1 MKTKFVALS
10 ILIMLLM
17 SPIGGIVYAQE
28 TPTDP
33 PTDPEDPPVDPEDPP
48 AEPEE
53 PPTDPETP
61 PPEEEGEGDDNL
73 DPVIYEQIQQQ
84 AQERFQEM
92 YELMFGGAPPEPEAP
107 PTDPE
112 DPPSGGA
119 DDENPAPAEEG
130 GPTDP
135 EDPPTDP
142 EDPPTDP
149 EDPPSGGADDEN
161 PAPAEEGGSTD
172 PEGEELPEYDGPT
185 IPGDV
190 DPALA
195 NQFMSAWRAMQSA
208 EVKENPRASAN
219 QYLRAMKQLRN
230 AYKKYQKDNPEVVED
245 LDAPEEGVPE
255 GDIPDEPTEG
265 ELDEVQQELVGRF
278 QERFQER
285 VEQML
290 QNYNDVEDTMS
301 PADAVKAFSALT
313 KAEAKLLRIQERIDA
328 GDTEGAVDD
337 LDDATDEM
345 DEDFESMDDAASKQM
360 FKTMNKLESRIS
372 KMQEQAAR
380 KAAKGEDTSD
390 LDAAL
395 ADARGNK
402 DKTKSDFKED
412 KGNSGNS
419 GRPEDKDTGK
429 PDKDTGKPEKEDN
442 PNKGGKKD

>member
-92 YELMFGGAPPEPEAP
+92 YELMFGGAPPEPEA
-107 PTDPE
+107 
-112 DPPSGGA
+112 
-119 DDENPAPAEEG
+119 
-130 GPTDP
+130 
-135 EDPPTDP
+135 
-142 EDPPTDP
+142 PPTDP